1 VIVALAG
8 GVGSARFL
16 AGLLEVVDPRDVVIV
31 GNTGDDDWFHGLL
44 VCPDLDSVT
53 YALAGANNPETG
65 WGLAGESFVTLR
77 ALERYGVDTW
87 FNIGD
92 QDFATHLYRTERLR
106 AGEPLSAIT
115 DDIARAWGLEC
126 RLLPMT
132 DDVVATRILASM
144 PGTPGAQG
152 ASVSEPGIP
161 ASSERPMVAGASVSE
176 PGIPASSERP
186 MVQVELALEEWFVRE
201 RCEPTVLSVRYA
213 GAEDARPAPGVLDA
227 LRVADAIVIC
237 PANPILSIAPIL
249 AVPGVRD
256 AVAAHSRVVG
266 ISNLIAGAAIR
277 GPADRLLADLGIE
290 ASCVG
295 VARGYRDLCAA
306 FVIDDQDAAR
316 AQEVEAL
323 GVRAVVTDTLMTD
336 VHVAAALARETL
348 AAVA

>member
-144 PGTPGAQG
+144 PGTPGA
-152 ASVSEPGIP
+152 PI
-161 ASSERPMVAGASVSE
+161 
-176 PGIPASSERP
+176 
-186 MVQVELALEEWFVRE
+186 ELALEEWFVRE